1 MPRIPGVHPAK
12 EDEGRI
18 KRGRSAARRL
28 ERPSVCWNAA
38 HPQSSI
44 MNAFTTGHR
53 NQPWVWQV
61 TGLCFVLGLLLAAS
75 LQTVRSISRS
85 GAATGRVGVPPPL
98 SPVRADMMRE
108 KDKEIASL
116 RQHNTDLGN

>member
-1 MPRIPGVHPAK
+1 
-12 EDEGRI
+12 
-18 KRGRSAARRL
+18 
-28 ERPSVCWNAA
+28 
-38 HPQSSI
+38 

-116 RQHNTDLGN
+116 RQHNTDLENSLGNGTRQRKVLNDELQRVKILAGLTEVKGPGIVLTLQ